1 MTRTTLK
8 NVLRQALAAALAG
21 AMLTAAASSSF
32 AAQLKRSDIPG
43 AQNGGY
49 ASSPAEPTY
58 PSDLRNRMMPYG
70 GCATDDGYGRF
81 LPCDLG

>member
-8 NVLRQALAAALAG
+8 NVLRQALAAGLAG

-32 AAQLKRSDIPG
+32 AAQLKRSDIPA

-49 ASSPAEPTY
+49 ASSPITPAY
-58 PSDLRNRMMPYG
+58 PSDLRNRVPYG
-70 GCATDDGYGRF
+70 GCATDDGYGRL